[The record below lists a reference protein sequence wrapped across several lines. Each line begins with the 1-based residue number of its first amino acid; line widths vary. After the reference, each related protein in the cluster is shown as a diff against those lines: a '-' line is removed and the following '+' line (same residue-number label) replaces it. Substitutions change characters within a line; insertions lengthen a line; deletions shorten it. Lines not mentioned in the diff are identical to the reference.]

1 MNTNTQQLIII
12 ILGIIAVGAVITQNN
27 TILDVIVAGLI
38 GFLSQKTLT
47 EKQSEIIE
55 QQTLEQEE

>member
-1 MNTNTQQLIII
+1 LNTNTQQLIII

-55 QQTLEQEE
+55 QQTLEEE

>member
-1 MNTNTQQLIII
+1 LNTNTQQLIII